1 MAILRGE
8 TAPKFIQP
16 EDLGL
21 ATSRKKRK
29 WKWTARPSSAPIK
42 LQEAK

>member
-1 MAILRGE
+1 MAILRSD

-29 WKWTARPSSAPIK
+29 WKWTARPGLTQIK
-42 LQEAK
+42 LEEK